1 MHLELLHAIELTKA
15 PLEGWSSCVIGLCFN
30 VIVTVVGGLILDYFP
45 NLLPASDKV
54 IYPQHPVKISL
65 SRAEV
70 HSKCQYSSILYIGSC
85 QQPPPGPP
93 QGFRGKA

>member
-1 MHLELLHAIELTKA
+1 MQLELLHAIDIALTKA

-54 IYPQHPVKISL
+54 ILSILFKFL

-70 HSKCQYSSILYIGSC
+70 YSKYKYKYSATCRCLPTNYNFFKKI
-85 QQPPPGPP
+85 
-93 QGFRGKA
+93 

>member
-1 MHLELLHAIELTKA
+1 MQLELLHAIDIALTKA

-54 IYPQHPVKISL
+54 ILSILFKFL

-70 HSKCQYSSILYIGSC
+70 HSKYKYSATCRCLPTKYNNNKKNIYKM
-85 QQPPPGPP
+85 
-93 QGFRGKA
+93 R

>member
-1 MHLELLHAIELTKA
+1 MQLELLHAIDIALTKA

-54 IYPQHPVKISL
+54 ILRL
-65 SRAEV
+65 SWAEV
-70 HSKCQYSSILYIGSC
+70 HSKYKYSATYRCLPNNNSNNNKYKKM
-85 QQPPPGPP
+85 
-93 QGFRGKA
+93 R